1 MISRILGEDT
11 LRVKEIVEEEQKHH
25 REIDL
30 EEDDIAPHGDKDAKK
45 VLSGT
50 TEDMEIV
57 VEPWKKLI
65 IHELLEYKFEDL
77 AKLVAT
83 QSVQQGGTAIPT
95 ISWAEGVAFLI
106 SPFPDESEVIIEEKL
121 KGIIHY
127 NTILFALKPTFE
139 AEIFMR
145 GSQIRINLI
154 DVGTN
159 DIFKKLAKTLKE
171 HAKMPHSTGV
181 ATSLTPLQQSA
192 PAGLQ

>member
-1 MISRILGEDT
+1 MNSESEHKMD
-11 LRVKEIVEEEQKHH
+11 
-25 REIDL
+25 
-30 EEDDIAPHGDKDAKK
+30 
-45 VLSGT
+45 
-50 TEDMEIV
+50 IV
-57 VEPWKKLI
+57 VEPWQKLV

-127 NTILFALKPTFE
+127 NTVLFALKLTFE

-159 DIFKKLAKTLKE
+159 EIFKLLAQTLKS
-171 HAKMPHSTGV
+171 HAKIPAAAQVPPVSMSQ
-181 ATSLTPLQQSA
+181 SLA
-192 PAGLQ
+192 AGLQ

>member
-1 MISRILGEDT
+1 MNM
-11 LRVKEIVEEEQKHH
+11 VQEESNLPQESSSESQ
-25 REIDL
+25 
-30 EEDDIAPHGDKDAKK
+30 
-45 VLSGT
+45 
-50 TEDMEIV
+50 MEII
-57 VEPWKKLI
+57 VEPWKKLV

-127 NTILFALKPTFE
+127 NTVLFALKPVFE

-159 DIFKKLAKTLKE
+159 EIFKLLAGTLKD
-171 HAKMPHSTGV
+171 HAKIL
-181 ATSLTPLQQSA
+181 ATASNTSSKVPQSLS
-192 PAGLQ
+192 AGLQ

>member
-1 MISRILGEDT
+1 MKQEEEGRENDSSTRLEERGPKLEWRSLSSPGRSWLFMNYWNTNSRI
-11 LRVKEIVEEEQKHH
+11 
-25 REIDL
+25 
-30 EEDDIAPHGDKDAKK
+30 
-45 VLSGT
+45 
-50 TEDMEIV
+50 
-57 VEPWKKLI
+57 
-65 IHELLEYKFEDL
+65 L

-127 NTILFALKPTFE
+127 NTVLFALKPGFE

-154 DVGTN
+154 DVGY
-159 DIFKKLAKTLKE
+159 
-171 HAKMPHSTGV
+171 
-181 ATSLTPLQQSA
+181 
-192 PAGLQ
+192 

>member
-1 MISRILGEDT
+1 MVGVPTSHRNNVVGAQSRNFEIKLIFSHNRESQSGKKLPQRNSHDTWDVNIVRISHKEVYKRGEGNQQLANVQT
-11 LRVKEIVEEEQKHH
+11 SFENQMSAEIQGSENGEQQM
-25 REIDL
+25 D
-30 EEDDIAPHGDKDAKK
+30 
-45 VLSGT
+45 
-50 TEDMEIV
+50 IV

-127 NTILFALKPTFE
+127 NTVLFALKPSFE
-139 AEIFMR
+139 AR
-145 GSQIRINLI
+145 DL
-154 DVGTN
+154 
-159 DIFKKLAKTLKE
+159 
-171 HAKMPHSTGV
+171 HARV
-181 ATSLTPLQQSA
+181 ANQDQFD
-192 PAGLQ
+192 

>member
-1 MISRILGEDT
+1 MSEY
-11 LRVKEIVEEEQKHH
+11 QKN
-25 REIDL
+25 
-30 EEDDIAPHGDKDAKK
+30 
-45 VLSGT
+45 SGT
-50 TEDMEIV
+50 TSRSSSEEQMEIL

-127 NTILFALKPTFE
+127 NTVLFALKPGFE
-139 AEIFMR
+139 AEIFLR
-145 GSQIRINLI
+145 GSQVRINLI

-159 DIFKKLAKTLKE
+159 EIFRLLARTLKD
-171 HAKMPHSTGV
+171 HAKMSGNSQVHNPG
-181 ATSLTPLQQSA
+181 AAQPIA
-192 PAGLQ
+192 AGLQ

>member
-1 MISRILGEDT
+1 MAQYEQTHYTREQDEESLAKQAS
-11 LRVKEIVEEEQKHH
+11 KERQEEQEL
-25 REIDL
+25 EI
-30 EEDDIAPHGDKDAKK
+30 I
-45 VLSGT
+45 
-50 TEDMEIV
+50 

-65 IHELLEYKFEDL
+65 IHELLEYRFEDL

-127 NTILFALKPTFE
+127 NTVLFALKKNFE

-145 GSQIRINLI
+145 GHEIRINLI

-159 DIFKKLAKTLKE
+159 EIFKLLARKLIQ
-171 HAKMPHSTGV
+171 HAKLPPVPSTQYSTRGTG
-181 ATSLTPLQQSA
+181 A
-192 PAGLQ
+192 AGLQ

>member
-1 MISRILGEDT
+1 MNS
-11 LRVKEIVEEEQKHH
+11 VQAQPQNVE
-25 REIDL
+25 
-30 EEDDIAPHGDKDAKK
+30 
-45 VLSGT
+45 SGMSIHPV
-50 TEDMEIV
+50 ESEVDPRMEII
-57 VEPWKKLI
+57 VEPWKKLV

-127 NTILFALKPTFE
+127 NTVLFALKPGFE

-159 DIFKKLAKTLKE
+159 EIFRLLAGTLKE
-171 HAKMPHSTGV
+171 HAKLPAGQNSSNTKSS
-181 ATSLTPLQQSA
+181 SLS
-192 PAGLQ
+192 AGLQ

>member
-1 MISRILGEDT
+1 MEQYQQQTKYGDEENEPRLGSTRLVQEAE
-11 LRVKEIVEEEQKHH
+11 REEQK
-25 REIDL
+25 EQEL
-30 EEDDIAPHGDKDAKK
+30 Q
-45 VLSGT
+45 
-50 TEDMEIV
+50 IV
-57 VEPWKKLI
+57 IEPWKKLI

-127 NTILFALKPTFE
+127 NTVLFALKKNFE

-145 GSQIRINLI
+145 GHEIRINLI

-159 DIFKKLAKTLKE
+159 EIFKLLARKLAQ
-171 HAKMPHSTGV
+171 HAKLPQAASTQFSVRGSG
-181 ATSLTPLQQSA
+181 A
-192 PAGLQ
+192 AGLQ

>member
-1 MISRILGEDT
+1 MNMVQEESNLPPGSSGDT
-11 LRVKEIVEEEQKHH
+11 H
-25 REIDL
+25 
-30 EEDDIAPHGDKDAKK
+30 
-45 VLSGT
+45 
-50 TEDMEIV
+50 MEII
-57 VEPWKKLI
+57 VEPWKKLV

-127 NTILFALKPTFE
+127 NTVLFALKPGFE

-159 DIFKKLAKTLKE
+159 EIFKLLAGTLKD
-171 HAKMPHSTGV
+171 HAKIPVMTGSSV
-181 ATSLTPLQQSA
+181 AKVPQSMT
-192 PAGLQ
+192 AGLQ

>member
-1 MISRILGEDT
+1 MAQYEQAEFEKVELEAIHDTNPQENEQQLEIS
-11 LRVKEIVEEEQKHH
+11 
-25 REIDL
+25 
-30 EEDDIAPHGDKDAKK
+30 
-45 VLSGT
+45 
-50 TEDMEIV
+50 

-65 IHELLEYKFEDL
+65 IHELLEYRFEDL

-127 NTILFALKPTFE
+127 NTVLFALKKNFE

-145 GSQIRINLI
+145 GHEIRINLI

-159 DIFKKLAKTLKE
+159 DIFKLLARKLSE
-171 HAKMPHSTGV
+171 HAKLP
-181 ATSLTPLQQSA
+181 QSGPVFYNPTA
-192 PAGLQ
+192 RGSGPAGLQ

>member
-1 MISRILGEDT
+1 M
-11 LRVKEIVEEEQKHH
+11 VEEEPKP
-25 REIDL
+25 L
-30 EEDDIAPHGDKDAKK
+30 EENGGEPR
-45 VLSGT
+45 
-50 TEDMEIV
+50 MEIV
-57 VEPWKKLI
+57 VEPWRKLI

-127 NTILFALKPTFE
+127 NTVLFALKPGFE

-145 GSQIRINLI
+145 GSQVRINLI

-159 DIFKKLAKTLKE
+159 EIFKLLAQTLKA
-171 HAKMPHSTGV
+171 HAKIPVS
-181 ATSLTPLQQSA
+181 SLAAASNVSQSLS
-192 PAGLQ
+192 AGLR

>member
-1 MISRILGEDT
+1 MPKENQQVNNSETSIECQMAGENSD
-11 LRVKEIVEEEQKHH
+11 QN
-25 REIDL
+25 
-30 EEDDIAPHGDKDAKK
+30 
-45 VLSGT
+45 
-50 TEDMEIV
+50 MEIV

-77 AKLVAT
+77 AKLVGT

-127 NTILFALKPTFE
+127 NTVLFALKPGFE

-159 DIFKKLAKTLKE
+159 EIFRLLANTLKS
-171 HAKMPHSTGV
+171 HAKLSATTQATTNVMPQ
-181 ATSLTPLQQSA
+181 SLA
-192 PAGLQ
+192 AGLQ

>member
-1 MISRILGEDT
+1 MAQYEQRHYDDVEQDQVERSRLNEET
-11 LRVKEIVEEEQKHH
+11 SRVKEKEQ
-25 REIDL
+25 EL
-30 EEDDIAPHGDKDAKK
+30 DI
-45 VLSGT
+45 
-50 TEDMEIV
+50 I
-57 VEPWKKLI
+57 VEPWRKLI

-127 NTILFALKPTFE
+127 NTVLFALKKNFE

-145 GSQIRINLI
+145 GHEIRINLI

-159 DIFKKLAKTLKE
+159 EIFKLLARKLVE
-171 HAKMPHSTGV
+171 HAKLPQTTSTQFSNRGSG
-181 ATSLTPLQQSA
+181 A
-192 PAGLQ
+192 AGLQ

>member
-1 MISRILGEDT
+1 MAQY
-11 LRVKEIVEEEQKHH
+11 EQRHYDQD
-25 REIDL
+25 EIDQARVRSETNREKLQQQEL
-30 EEDDIAPHGDKDAKK
+30 EI
-45 VLSGT
+45 
-50 TEDMEIV
+50 I
-57 VEPWKKLI
+57 VEPWRKLV

-127 NTILFALKPTFE
+127 NTVLFALKKNFE

-145 GSQIRINLI
+145 GHEIRINLI

-159 DIFKKLAKTLKE
+159 EIFKLLARKLIA
-171 HAKMPHSTGV
+171 HAKLPQTTSTQYSNRGSG
-181 ATSLTPLQQSA
+181 A
-192 PAGLQ
+192 AGLQ

>member
-1 MISRILGEDT
+1 MAQYEQSHYDDVDQEQMERSRI
-11 LRVKEIVEEEQKHH
+11 KEETGSEKEQ
-25 REIDL
+25 EQEL
-30 EEDDIAPHGDKDAKK
+30 DI
-45 VLSGT
+45 
-50 TEDMEIV
+50 I
-57 VEPWKKLI
+57 VEPWRKLV

-127 NTILFALKPTFE
+127 NTVLFALKKNFE

-145 GSQIRINLI
+145 GHEIRINLI

-159 DIFKKLAKTLKE
+159 EIFKLLARKLIE
-171 HAKMPHSTGV
+171 HAKLPQTTSTQYSSRGSG
-181 ATSLTPLQQSA
+181 A
-192 PAGLQ
+192 AGLQ

>member
-1 MISRILGEDT
+1 MQLAESQFQT
-11 LRVKEIVEEEQKHH
+11 Q
-25 REIDL
+25 
-30 EEDDIAPHGDKDAKK
+30 
-45 VLSGT
+45 
-50 TEDMEIV
+50 MEIV

-65 IHELLEYKFEDL
+65 IHELLEYRFEDL

-127 NTILFALKPTFE
+127 NTVLFALKPGFE

-159 DIFKKLAKTLKE
+159 EIFRLLAGTLKE
-171 HAKMPHSTGV
+171 HAKIPASQNSAASRV
-181 ATSLTPLQQSA
+181 PQQLS
-192 PAGLQ
+192 AGLQ

>member
-1 MISRILGEDT
+1 MNMVQEESNLPQESSGES
-11 LRVKEIVEEEQKHH
+11 HM
-25 REIDL
+25 
-30 EEDDIAPHGDKDAKK
+30 DI
-45 VLSGT
+45 
-50 TEDMEIV
+50 I
-57 VEPWKKLI
+57 VEPWKKLV

-127 NTILFALKPTFE
+127 NTVLFALKPGFE

-159 DIFKKLAKTLKE
+159 EIFKLLAGTLKD
-171 HAKMPHSTGV
+171 HAKIPV
-181 ATSLTPLQQSA
+181 ATNNPTTKMTQSSS
-192 PAGLQ
+192 PGLQ

>member
-1 MISRILGEDT
+1 MNF
-11 LRVKEIVEEEQKHH
+11 EESEHKM
-25 REIDL
+25 D
-30 EEDDIAPHGDKDAKK
+30 
-45 VLSGT
+45 
-50 TEDMEIV
+50 IV
-57 VEPWKKLI
+57 VEPWQKLI

-127 NTILFALKPTFE
+127 NTVLFALKPTFE

-159 DIFKKLAKTLKE
+159 EIFKLLAQTLKS
-171 HAKMPHSTGV
+171 HAKIPV
-181 ATSLTPLQQSA
+181 AAQVPPASMSQSLA
-192 PAGLQ
+192 AGLQ

>member
-1 MISRILGEDT
+1 MIQQLCIC
-11 LRVKEIVEEEQKHH
+11 
-25 REIDL
+25 REAEGQL
-30 EEDDIAPHGDKDAKK
+30 NENGK
-45 VLSGT
+45 
-50 TEDMEIV
+50 TEMEIV
-57 VEPWKKLI
+57 VEPWKKLV

-127 NTILFALKPTFE
+127 NTILFALKPLFE

-145 GSQIRINLI
+145 GSQVRINLI

-159 DIFKKLAKTLKE
+159 EIFRRLAETLKT
-171 HAKMPHSTGV
+171 HAKLPASPQAVSSIGS
-181 ATSLTPLQQSA
+181 ASLVP
-192 PAGLQ
+192 GLR

>member
-1 MISRILGEDT
+1 MNM
-11 LRVKEIVEEEQKHH
+11 VEETPTPIQENGAES
-25 REIDL
+25 R
-30 EEDDIAPHGDKDAKK
+30 
-45 VLSGT
+45 
-50 TEDMEIV
+50 MEIV
-57 VEPWKKLI
+57 VEPWRKLI

-127 NTILFALKPTFE
+127 NTVLFALKPGFE

-159 DIFKKLAKTLKE
+159 EIFKLLAQTLKA
-171 HAKMPHSTGV
+171 HAKIPSV
-181 ATSLTPLQQSA
+181 SPPSPASNISQSLS
-192 PAGLQ
+192 AGLR

>member
-1 MISRILGEDT
+1 MD
-11 LRVKEIVEEEQKHH
+11 
-25 REIDL
+25 
-30 EEDDIAPHGDKDAKK
+30 
-45 VLSGT
+45 
-50 TEDMEIV
+50 IV
-57 VEPWKKLI
+57 VEPWKKLV

-127 NTILFALKPTFE
+127 NTVLFALKPGFE

-159 DIFKKLAKTLKE
+159 EIFRLLAQTLKK
-171 HAKMPHSTGV
+171 HAKIPTTSMTG
-181 ATSLTPLQQSA
+181 SSFQSMA
-192 PAGLQ
+192 QTQAAGLQ

>member
-1 MISRILGEDT
+1 MIE
-11 LRVKEIVEEEQKHH
+11 H
-25 REIDL
+25 RE
-30 EEDDIAPHGDKDAKK
+30 EDQK
-45 VLSGT
+45 
-50 TEDMEIV
+50 MEIV
-57 VEPWKKLI
+57 IEPWKKLV

-127 NTILFALKPTFE
+127 NTVLFALKQPFE
-139 AEIFMR
+139 AEIFLR
-145 GSQIRINLI
+145 GHNIRINLI

-159 DIFKKLAKTLKE
+159 DIFRQLAETLKS
-171 HAKMPHSTGV
+171 HAKLPSSAQAVTPAQRDPV
-181 ATSLTPLQQSA
+181 AP
-192 PAGLQ
+192 GLL

>member
-1 MISRILGEDT
+1 MEKYEQVEPSSPDSDT
-11 LRVKEIVEEEQKHH
+11 GLEI
-25 REIDL
+25 
-30 EEDDIAPHGDKDAKK
+30 
-45 VLSGT
+45 T
-50 TEDMEIV
+50 
-57 VEPWKKLI
+57 VEPWKQLI

-121 KGIIHY
+121 KGVIHY
-127 NTILFALKPTFE
+127 NTVLFALKRSFE

-145 GSQIRINLI
+145 DSQIRINLI

-159 DIFKKLAKTLKE
+159 EIFKKLARKLKE
-171 HAKMPHSTGV
+171 HAKLVSGPQAQASGRSSSV
-181 ATSLTPLQQSA
+181 P
-192 PAGLQ
+192 GLL

>member
-1 MISRILGEDT
+1 MTDEF
-11 LRVKEIVEEEQKHH
+11 QKN
-25 REIDL
+25 ESDQ
-30 EEDDIAPHGDKDAKK
+30 
-45 VLSGT
+45 T
-50 TEDMEIV
+50 MEIV
-57 VEPWKKLI
+57 VEPWQKLI

-121 KGIIHY
+121 KGVIHY
-127 NTILFALKPTFE
+127 NTVLFSLKPTFE

-159 DIFKKLAKTLKE
+159 EIFKQLAKTLKS
-171 HAKMPHSTGV
+171 HAKIPAV
-181 ATSLTPLQQSA
+181 AQATTATMSQSLA
-192 PAGLQ
+192 AGLQ

>member
-1 MISRILGEDT
+1 MAQYEQTHYDEELKRETMGHETHKDLVREQE
-11 LRVKEIVEEEQKHH
+11 KEL
-25 REIDL
+25 EI
-30 EEDDIAPHGDKDAKK
+30 I
-45 VLSGT
+45 
-50 TEDMEIV
+50 
-57 VEPWKKLI
+57 VEPWKKLV

-127 NTILFALKPTFE
+127 NTVLFALKKNFE

-145 GSQIRINLI
+145 GHEIRINLI

-159 DIFKKLAKTLKE
+159 EIFKLLARKLIE
-171 HAKMPHSTGV
+171 HAKLPQTNSTQFSSRGSG
-181 ATSLTPLQQSA
+181 A
-192 PAGLQ
+192 AGLQ

>member
-1 MISRILGEDT
+1 MN
-11 LRVKEIVEEEQKHH
+11 VESEQ
-25 REIDL
+25 
-30 EEDDIAPHGDKDAKK
+30 
-45 VLSGT
+45 
-50 TEDMEIV
+50 MEIS

-77 AKLVAT
+77 AKLVAS

-95 ISWAEGVAFLI
+95 ISWAGGVAFLI

-127 NTILFALKPTFE
+127 NTVLFALKPNFE

-159 DIFKKLAKTLKE
+159 DIFRQLADTLKL
-171 HAKMPHSTGV
+171 HAKMQPAAQSSAGV
-181 ATSLTPLQQSA
+181 LSQSLS
-192 PAGLQ
+192 AGLQ

>member
-1 MISRILGEDT
+1 MVQQDDEELREGSSVQNGES
-11 LRVKEIVEEEQKHH
+11 Q
-25 REIDL
+25 
-30 EEDDIAPHGDKDAKK
+30 
-45 VLSGT
+45 
-50 TEDMEIV
+50 TEPRMEII
-57 VEPWKKLI
+57 VEPWRKLV

-127 NTILFALKPTFE
+127 NTVLFALKPGFE

-159 DIFKKLAKTLKE
+159 EIFRSLAGTLKQ
-171 HAKMPHSTGV
+171 HAKIPVPQNNTLSKVT
-181 ATSLTPLQQSA
+181 QQLS
-192 PAGLQ
+192 AGLQ

>member
-1 MISRILGEDT
+1 ME
-11 LRVKEIVEEEQKHH
+11 KYEQVEPKSP
-25 REIDL
+25 DV
-30 EEDDIAPHGDKDAKK
+30 GDPG
-45 VLSGT
+45 L
-50 TEDMEIV
+50 EIV
-57 VEPWKKLI
+57 VEPWKQLV

-121 KGIIHY
+121 KGVIHY
-127 NTILFALKPTFE
+127 NTVLFALKKSFE

-145 GSQIRINLI
+145 DSQIRINLI

-159 DIFKKLAKTLKE
+159 EIFRRLAQTLKE
-171 HAKMPHSTGV
+171 NAKLVSAPQ
-181 ATSLTPLQQSA
+181 ATSRGSTVP
-192 PAGLQ
+192 GLL

>member
-1 MISRILGEDT
+1 MAQYEQTHFENEKEELHETVSSSAQNEQQLEIL
-11 LRVKEIVEEEQKHH
+11 
-25 REIDL
+25 
-30 EEDDIAPHGDKDAKK
+30 
-45 VLSGT
+45 
-50 TEDMEIV
+50 
-57 VEPWKKLI
+57 VEPWRKLV
-65 IHELLEYKFEDL
+65 IHELLEYRFEDL

-127 NTILFALKPTFE
+127 NTVLFALKKNFE

-145 GSQIRINLI
+145 GHEIRINLI

-159 DIFKKLAKTLKE
+159 DIFKLLARKLVE
-171 HAKMPHSTGV
+171 HAKLPQSTSMAYSTRGNG
-181 ATSLTPLQQSA
+181 

>member
-1 MISRILGEDT
+1 MEQYEQTQFAQDQAT
-11 LRVKEIVEEEQKHH
+11 LAKQASQEKHQDEELEI
-25 REIDL
+25 I
-30 EEDDIAPHGDKDAKK
+30 
-45 VLSGT
+45 
-50 TEDMEIV
+50 

-127 NTILFALKPTFE
+127 NTVLFALKKNFE

-145 GSQIRINLI
+145 GHEIRINLI

-159 DIFKKLAKTLKE
+159 EIFKLLARKLIE
-171 HAKMPHSTGV
+171 HAKLPQGSSTQYSPRG
-181 ATSLTPLQQSA
+181 AGA
-192 PAGLQ
+192 AGLQ

>member
-1 MISRILGEDT
+1 MAQYEQTHYDEESKRSTMGHETALKDK
-11 LRVKEIVEEEQKHH
+11 LRQQEQ
-25 REIDL
+25 ELQI
-30 EEDDIAPHGDKDAKK
+30 I
-45 VLSGT
+45 
-50 TEDMEIV
+50 

-127 NTILFALKPTFE
+127 NTVLFALKKNFE

-145 GSQIRINLI
+145 GHEIRINLI

-159 DIFKKLAKTLKE
+159 EIFKLLARKLIE
-171 HAKMPHSTGV
+171 HAKLPQTAST
-181 ATSLTPLQQSA
+181 QFSA
-192 PAGLQ
+192 RGSGAAGLQ

>member
-1 MISRILGEDT
+1 MAQYEQTDFENEKQES
-11 LRVKEIVEEEQKHH
+11 EIPQQAEKP
-25 REIDL
+25 L
-30 EEDDIAPHGDKDAKK
+30 DIF
-45 VLSGT
+45 
-50 TEDMEIV
+50 
-57 VEPWKKLI
+57 VEPWKKLV
-65 IHELLEYKFEDL
+65 IHELLEYRFEDL

-127 NTILFALKPTFE
+127 NTVLFALKKNFE

-145 GSQIRINLI
+145 GHEIRINLI

-159 DIFKKLAKTLKE
+159 DIFKLLARKLIE
-171 HAKMPHSTGV
+171 HAKLP
-181 ATSLTPLQQSA
+181 QQSPSVGYSTRGNG

>member
-1 MISRILGEDT
+1 MEQYQETNYDDELQRTELAQDASQEQQ
-11 LRVKEIVEEEQKHH
+11 KEQEL
-25 REIDL
+25 EI
-30 EEDDIAPHGDKDAKK
+30 I
-45 VLSGT
+45 
-50 TEDMEIV
+50 

-127 NTILFALKPTFE
+127 NTVLFALKKNFE

-145 GSQIRINLI
+145 GHEIRINLI

-159 DIFKKLAKTLKE
+159 EIFKLLARKLVE
-171 HAKMPHSTGV
+171 HAKLP
-181 ATSLTPLQQSA
+181 QA
-192 PAGLQ
+192 PPSQYSIRGSGAAGLQ

>member
-1 MISRILGEDT
+1 MVQQQHADE
-11 LRVKEIVEEEQKHH
+11 
-25 REIDL
+25 
-30 EEDDIAPHGDKDAKK
+30 K
-45 VLSGT
+45 VVPDNGIEPIESEVDPG
-50 TEDMEIV
+50 MEII
-57 VEPWKKLI
+57 VEPWKKLV

-95 ISWAEGVAFLI
+95 ISWAGGVAFLI

-127 NTILFALKPTFE
+127 NTVLFALKPGFE

-145 GSQIRINLI
+145 GSQVRINLI

-159 DIFKKLAKTLKE
+159 EIFRLLAETLKK
-171 HAKMPHSTGV
+171 HAKLPANQSGV
-181 ATSLTPLQQSA
+181 ISKSPQQLS
-192 PAGLQ
+192 AGLQ

>member
-1 MISRILGEDT
+1 
-11 LRVKEIVEEEQKHH
+11 
-25 REIDL
+25 
-30 EEDDIAPHGDKDAKK
+30 
-45 VLSGT
+45 
-50 TEDMEIV
+50 MEII
-57 VEPWKKLI
+57 VEPWKKLV

-127 NTILFALKPTFE
+127 NTVLFALKPGFE

-159 DIFKKLAKTLKE
+159 RVSSGCSPTL
-171 HAKMPHSTGV
+171 
-181 ATSLTPLQQSA
+181 
-192 PAGLQ
+192 

>member
-1 MISRILGEDT
+1 M
-11 LRVKEIVEEEQKHH
+11 VQQEEEG
-25 REIDL
+25 RESDSSTPRLVEGESQMQI
-30 EEDDIAPHGDKDAKK
+30 I
-45 VLSGT
+45 
-50 TEDMEIV
+50 
-57 VEPWKKLI
+57 VEPWKKLV

-127 NTILFALKPTFE
+127 NTVLFALKPGFE

-159 DIFKKLAKTLKE
+159 EIFRLLAGTLKE
-171 HAKMPHSTGV
+171 HAKIPYTQTGV
-181 ATSLTPLQQSA
+181 SPKIPQSLS
-192 PAGLQ
+192 AGLQ

>member
-1 MISRILGEDT
+1 MAQYEQTDFESSKHLQVT
-11 LRVKEIVEEEQKHH
+11 SSSNAEEQL
-25 REIDL
+25 EI
-30 EEDDIAPHGDKDAKK
+30 
-45 VLSGT
+45 S
-50 TEDMEIV
+50 
-57 VEPWKKLI
+57 VEPWKKLV
-65 IHELLEYKFEDL
+65 IHELLEYRFEDL

-127 NTILFALKPTFE
+127 NTVLFALKKNFE

-145 GSQIRINLI
+145 GHEIRINLI

-159 DIFKKLAKTLKE
+159 DIFKLLARKLIE
-171 HAKMPHSTGV
+171 HAKLPQN
-181 ATSLTPLQQSA
+181 ATTSFTSRGNG

>member
-1 MISRILGEDT
+1 MNVGQENERRDESDVSPKEKETESR
-11 LRVKEIVEEEQKHH
+11 
-25 REIDL
+25 
-30 EEDDIAPHGDKDAKK
+30 
-45 VLSGT
+45 
-50 TEDMEIV
+50 MEII

-127 NTILFALKPTFE
+127 NTVLFALKPSFE

-159 DIFKKLAKTLKE
+159 EIFRLLAGTLKE
-171 HAKMPHSTGV
+171 HAKMSASPNNQSPK
-181 ATSLTPLQQSA
+181 LTQQLS
-192 PAGLQ
+192 AGLQ